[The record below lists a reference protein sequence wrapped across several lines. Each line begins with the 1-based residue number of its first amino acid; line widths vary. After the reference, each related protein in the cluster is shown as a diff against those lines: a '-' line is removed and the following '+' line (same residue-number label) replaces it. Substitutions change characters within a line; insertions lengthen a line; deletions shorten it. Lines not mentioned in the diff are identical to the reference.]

1 MPTAGQSTPQSPSGQ
16 VQTAGNTSSHSTGQN
31 KVFNMQSIE
40 SQISHASQLADSL
53 GNLARSCASQT
64 YWRSSLEQLHFD
76 QIKDL
81 DSGVQESTNI
91 STKSPALSVGQ
102 SNLNFGMDSRTPGAR
117 TPGSSPLIATPIEQ
131 ESSSNPVLQDSTNS
145 QLVTDKFNSVPGN
158 LDLHKMVTEK
168 DPSLDVVE
176 EILIQ
181 RQKIIDDALTSITVN
196 LGKLNE
202 ASKQVK
208 DFMIPQKL
216 VDYIDSNRNPIVFSE
231 KFIECSQQVS
241 VNASNV
247 ETRLLDF
254 RAQLLLETAKIFPE
268 DTLKYKKLA
277 KL

>member
-40 SQISHASQLADSL
+40 SQISHASQLTDSL

-76 QIKDL
+76 QVKDL

-131 ESSSNPVLQDSTNS
+131 ESSSNPVLQ
-145 QLVTDKFNSVPGN
+145 GN
-158 LDLHKMVTEK
+158 FK
-168 DPSLDVVE
+168 
-176 EILIQ
+176 ILI
-181 RQKIIDDALTSITVN
+181 
-196 LGKLNE
+196 
-202 ASKQVK
+202 
-208 DFMIPQKL
+208 
-216 VDYIDSNRNPIVFSE
+216 FSE
-231 KFIECSQQVS
+231 FLIYLYQPKKRKIKKFSINFKFYS
-241 VNASNV
+241 
-247 ETRLLDF
+247 
-254 RAQLLLETAKIFPE
+254 
-268 DTLKYKKLA
+268 TLF
-277 KL
+277 